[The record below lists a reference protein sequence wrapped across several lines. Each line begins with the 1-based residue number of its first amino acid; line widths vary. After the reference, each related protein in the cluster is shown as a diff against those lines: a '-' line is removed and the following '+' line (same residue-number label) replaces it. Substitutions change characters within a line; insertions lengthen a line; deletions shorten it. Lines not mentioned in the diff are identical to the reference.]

1 MFDKI
6 IEHKELGVVLEWLY
20 DRQVVVVRS
29 EPAKETTSRQK
40 VDVWAESCIEIIKNW
55 PADRPFLTINDTT
68 HSGYSPYAAKRAED
82 IVKAYPKNAQGR
94 IAMVIPGGPLHF
106 VMRFA
111 AEKMIKHHLKNIE
124 LGIFKEYDPALQW
137 ISEKVTP

>member
-1 MFDKI
+1 MVSSVEDKG
-6 IEHKELGVVLEWLY
+6 LGVVFEWLH
-20 DRQVVVVRS
+20 DRQVLVVRS
-29 EPAKETTSRQK
+29 HLTKDTTSRQK
-40 VDVWAESCIEIIKNW
+40 VDVWAKSCIEAIHQW
-55 PADRPFLTINDTT
+55 PTDRLFLTINDTT

-111 AEKMIKHHLKNIE
+111 AEKMVKHHLKNIE